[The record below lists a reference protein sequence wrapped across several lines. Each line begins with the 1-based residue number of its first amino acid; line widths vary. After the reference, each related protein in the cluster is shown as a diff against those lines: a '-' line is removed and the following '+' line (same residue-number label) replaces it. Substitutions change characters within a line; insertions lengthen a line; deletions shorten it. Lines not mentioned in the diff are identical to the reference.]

1 MATAKMLNPSD
12 LLASASYNGQS
23 FSPNK
28 KGIIVVPE
36 EAVAALK
43 SHGFILGDQA
53 EQILEDVYSQINTT
67 ADPAQAKALQAK
79 ADSLQAAVD
88 ALA

>member
-36 EAVAALK
+36 EAIESLK

-53 EQILEDVYSQINTT
+53 EQMLEDTYAQINTA
-67 ADPAQAKALQAK
+67 ADPELAKALQAK
-79 ADSLQAAVD
+79 ADKLEAAID